1 MSTYLNRMGL
11 LDALLHAMRQQ
22 PRKLVI
28 HGMSRIGKSAALAT
42 AETGP
47 LYPKSFHL
55 GPLVP
60 CSDSEPGEDSE
71 AIATDPESLS

>member
-1 MSTYLNRMGL
+1 MSTYPKRMGL

-22 PRKLVI
+22 PRKSVI

-42 AETGP
+42 AETGH
-47 LYPKSFHL
+47 LYPTSFHL

-71 AIATDPESLS
+71 AIATDPETLS